1 MWLWPGLTFH
11 VAPVKL
17 VQSLKRNGTAFFR
30 TEQFRDFL
38 PRFALLALG
47 ADEISE
53 RLNAAAVCFPAAA
66 PCPLSIFGFQ
76 IHRRQ
81 FTPESMSTV
90 SEQWA
95 S

>member
-1 MWLWPGLTFH
+1 MRPGLTFH
-11 VAPVKL
+11 VAPIKL
-17 VQSLKRNGTAFFR
+17 VQSLKRNRTAFFR
-30 TEQFRDFL
+30 TEHFRDFL
-38 PRFALLALG
+38 PRPALLALG
-47 ADEISE
+47 ADEIGE
-53 RLNAAAVCFPAAA
+53 WLNAAAICLAAAA

-81 FTPESMSTV
+81 FKPEWASAV

>member
-1 MWLWPGLTFH
+1 MRPRLTFH

-17 VQSLKRNGTAFFR
+17 VQSLKRNVTAFFGV
-30 TEQFRDFL
+30 EQIGDFL

-47 ADEISE
+47 ADKIGE
-53 RLNAAAVCFPAAA
+53 RLNAAAVCFPAAT

-81 FTPESMSTV
+81 FTPEWASAV
-90 SEQWA
+90 SE
-95 S
+95 

>member
-1 MWLWPGLTFH
+1 MGPRLTFH
-11 VAPVKL
+11 VAPIKL

-30 TEQFRDFL
+30 AEQFRDFL
-38 PRFALLALG
+38 PRFALLALC
-47 ADEISE
+47 ADEIGE
-53 RLNAAAVCFPAAA
+53 RLNAAAICFTAAA

-81 FTPESMSTV
+81 FTPEWASAV
-90 SEQWA
+90 SELWA